1 MSSKESMSDDYA
13 LSRVPAGAR
22 LPLWEVT
29 LVRIGALT
37 SLAQFM
43 MGAAIGYGMTFWGA
57 FWATMLGSVILE
69 VVSFLIGVAGAREG
83 LSTSLLTRWTGFG
96 KYGSGIL
103 GLVIAI
109 GCIGWFGIQNSV
121 FAKGL
126 DQALGGV
133 LGFPLAA
140 TLTGLFVTFIV
151 IFGFKW
157 LSWTARIAVPGF
169 MAVIAYGIYQVL
181 KDHNIGELIA
191 SPPPGPALSIGVAAT
206 MVAGGYMIGAI
217 ITPDMSRYNRNG
229 KDVLWMTLIATI
241 IGEFGVN
248 LIAVLMAH
256 AVGSSDVLTIVMQTT
271 GVLGAAIVVFATVK
285 INDLNLYASSLGITN
300 TIDSIFNRKVNRG
313 LITLIIG
320 IIGTVLS
327 VLGILD
333 KFVGFLVFL
342 GIFVPP
348 VGGIMIVDYFILKR
362 DRKILD
368 ESRAKG
374 ELPKSCEAINPVTLV
389 AWAVGSFSG
398 YFIAIGI
405 PSLNSLLIAGLV
417 YYLGMKIF
425 GTAIGR
431 KNAEVDQTA

>member
-1 MSSKESMSDDYA
+1 MGIAQNKADDYA
-13 LSRVPAGAR
+13 LSRVPPEAR
-22 LPLWEVT
+22 LPMWEVM
-29 LVRIGALT
+29 LVRVGALT

-43 MGAAIGYGMTFWGA
+43 MGAAIGYGMTFWQA

-69 VVSFLIGVAGAREG
+69 VVSFLIGYSGVREG
-83 LSTSLLTRWTGFG
+83 LSTSLLARWTGFG

-121 FAKGL
+121 FAQGL

-140 TLTGLFVTFIV
+140 TLTGLFVTLIV

-169 MAVIAYGIYQVL
+169 LVVIAYGIYQVL
-181 KDHNIGELIA
+181 KEHNIGELIA
-191 SPPPGPALSIGVAAT
+191 SPAPGPALSMGVAAT
-206 MVAGGYMIGAI
+206 MVAGGYMIGAV
-217 ITPDMSRYNRNG
+217 ITPDMSRYCRNG
-229 KDVLWMTLIATI
+229 KDVLWMTLIGTI

-285 INDLNLYASSLGITN
+285 INDLNLYASSLGITAAL
-300 TIDSIFNRKVNRG
+300 DSIFNKKVNRG
-313 LITLIIG
+313 LVTLVIG

-333 KFVGFLVFL
+333 KFVNFLVFL
-342 GIFVPP
+342 GVFVPP
-348 VGGIMIVDYFILKR
+348 VGGIMVVDYFILKR
-362 DRKILD
+362 DRNILD
-368 ESRAKG
+368 ESREKG
-374 ELPKSCEAINPVTLV
+374 LLPETVETIHPVTIA
-389 AWAVGSFSG
+389 AWLIGAAAG
-398 YFIAIGI
+398 YLIEFGI
-405 PSLNSLLIAGLV
+405 PSLNSLLIAGIA
-417 YYLGMKIF
+417 YYVGMKIA
-425 GTAIGR
+425 GTGMKQNNSAAS
-431 KNAEVDQTA
+431 KTV